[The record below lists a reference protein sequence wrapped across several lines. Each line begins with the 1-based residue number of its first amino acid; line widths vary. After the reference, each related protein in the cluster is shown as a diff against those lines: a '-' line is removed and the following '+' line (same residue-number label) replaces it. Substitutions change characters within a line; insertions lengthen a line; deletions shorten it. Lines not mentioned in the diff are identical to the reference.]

1 MKYAF
6 SSEVRKNV
14 GKNASQRL
22 RERGYIPAVIYG
34 SSINTVPLEL
44 DNKEVENFMRIYG
57 TSGLV
62 GLNIGGTNYTV
73 FVKEIQKDSVTG
85 KIIHIDFQQVAHN
98 EKIHVSVPIILRGK
112 SLVERNGSIIQQQ
125 LRDLEVE
132 CSAENIPKAL
142 EFDIS
147 NLNPGDILKVADME
161 FGEEISI
168 IQDPQS
174 IIASIAFAQDNR
186 EDEEKI

>member
-6 SSEVRKNV
+6 SSEVRKDV
-14 GKNASQRL
+14 GKSASQRL
-22 RERGYIPAVIYG
+22 RGRGYIPAVIYG
-34 SSINTVPLEL
+34 SSINTLPLEL
-44 DNKEVENFMRIYG
+44 DNKEVENFVRIYG

-62 GLNIGGTNYTV
+62 GLNVEGANYTV

-85 KIIHIDFQQVAHN
+85 KIIHIDFQQVGHN

-161 FGEEISI
+161 FSEEFSI

-186 EDEEKI
+186 EDEEEI